1 MDCAIALKA
10 RKARSTK
17 TLRIVVF
24 LILAIGLNSQRL
36 LAQDVSKID
45 LFGGYQYT
53 HLQPNLNL
61 NGWNASVTGNF
72 NSWFGVKLDFSGAY
86 KSGGKMQTYMVGPV
100 FSIRKTQRITPFA
113 HALAGGTTLWGD
125 GSTTGFSMALG
136 GGLDVNLGDHFAVRV
151 VQADWFPLRSGPD
164 WVKENMRVSTGVV
177 FRF

>member
-1 MDCAIALKA
+1 MKGRNLPNVLKNGMPELIFCTSAKENHMDCAIALKA

-17 TLRIVVF
+17 TWTMRIVF

-86 KSGGKMQTYMVGPV
+86 KSGGKMQTY
-100 FSIRKTQRITPFA
+100 
-113 HALAGGTTLWGD
+113 
-125 GSTTGFSMALG
+125 
-136 GGLDVNLGDHFAVRV
+136 
-151 VQADWFPLRSGPD
+151 
-164 WVKENMRVSTGVV
+164 
-177 FRF
+177 